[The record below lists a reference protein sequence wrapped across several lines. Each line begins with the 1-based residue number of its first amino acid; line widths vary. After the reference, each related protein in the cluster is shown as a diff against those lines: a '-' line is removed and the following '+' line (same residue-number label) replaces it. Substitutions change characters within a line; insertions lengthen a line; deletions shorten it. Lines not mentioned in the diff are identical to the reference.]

1 MSLRERGPLGHV
13 REKWMPHIH
22 HVSMD
27 AKSLELL
34 EFRLAKARV
43 AHFASFELSN
53 QAILDLQP
61 LTDRHQILERL
72 EESAEA
78 RRLLALLPDFSISRV
93 DDIHEPTT
101 MASQG
106 MVLQPT
112 EFVRVARTLNSIA
125 GARRRIKDFI
135 AELPRL
141 WAIAQDMA
149 DLHLLANDLLV
160 GLGPSGEI
168 LDTLS
173 PKLFEMRRQMINAR
187 QELVEQ
193 LETLVMSSDGQDM
206 VTDQLVTQRDGRYVI
221 PVKAELRKQVHG
233 IVHDVSNSGA
243 TVFMEP
249 WETIEQGNLLRE
261 LEVGE
266 RSEIERVLRERSN
279 ALGLHKDKIAT
290 SIAAISELDVAVAK
304 ARYAR
309 DVQAL
314 EPTVL
319 EHSTEKNGRNA
330 KLYLKEARHPLLGTS
345 AVPLTLEMGSEF
357 QALVVTGPNTGGKT
371 VMLKTIGL
379 LSAMMQAGLPIPVSD
394 GSALPV
400 FDSIFADIGDEQSIE
415 QTLSTFSWHMSN
427 LVRIVTTSTNRSLV
441 LLDEPGSST
450 DPSEGSALARSL
462 LHHFLEHHTLTLA
475 TTHYTDV
482 KVFAHITPG
491 LQNASLEFDPV
502 TKKPTYRLHMGLPGG
517 SNALATAARLGLPQE
532 LVDTAR
538 AMMPEAEQQ
547 LSTLLQDLD
556 TEKRAAEAMTRE
568 LQEERLLLQSKRKEL
583 DEELAKQR
591 DEDRQVIREARDSVA
606 REAAALHRQM
616 REVSVELRKHRGK
629 SQLEVAR
636 KTLGVAQEK
645 ISSEEFQVLPQ
656 TATETVPVDDGQIR
670 VGDTIRIRG
679 TSTDAT
685 VITISEKNYQLEVQC
700 GQTKL
705 WLGVDSVDK
714 VAAIIQPPRGT
725 ISIKARKSDAN
736 VPMELDLRGRRA
748 DEIEP
753 ALDTYLNAATLSGL
767 PSARIIHGFGTGT
780 VRDIVRDYVSTSR
793 LVRGFRP
800 GQKNEG
806 GDGVTVLEF

>member
-1 MSLRERGPLGHV
+1 
-13 REKWMPHIH
+13 MPHIH
-22 HVSMD
+22 PVTMD

-34 EFRLAKARV
+34 EFHLAKARV
-43 AHFASFELSN
+43 ADFASFELSS
-53 QAILDLQP
+53 QALRDLQP
-61 LTDRHQILERL
+61 LTDRRQILERL
-72 EESAEA
+72 AESAEA
-78 RRLLALLPDFSISRV
+78 RRLLSLLPDFSIGQVS
-93 DDIHEPTT
+93 DIDEVVT
-101 MASQG
+101 MAAHG
-106 MVLQPT
+106 VVLAPA
-112 EFVRVARTLNSIA
+112 ELALVAQTLHSIA
-125 GARRRIKDFI
+125 AARRRIKDFI
-135 AELPRL
+135 DELPRL
-141 WAIAQDMA
+141 WAIAQHMA
-149 DLHLLANDLLV
+149 DLHLLANDIV
-160 GLGPSGEI
+160 RGIGPSGEI
-168 LDTLS
+168 LDSLS
-173 PKLFEMRRQMINAR
+173 PRLFEMRRQMIDAR
-187 QELVEQ
+187 QQLVEQ
-193 LETLVMSSDGQDM
+193 LEVFVMSPNGKDI
-206 VTDQLVTQRDGRYVI
+206 VTDQIVTQRDGRYVI
-221 PVKAELRKQVHG
+221 PIKSELRKQVHG

-249 WETIEQGNLLRE
+249 FDTIEQGNLLRE

-266 RSEIERVLRERSN
+266 RSEIEKVLRERCN
-279 ALGLHKDKIAT
+279 ALGLYKDKIAI
-290 SIAAISELDVAVAK
+290 SVAAILELDVAVAK

-309 DVQAL
+309 EAQAL

-319 EHSTEKNGRNA
+319 EDSVGENGRGA
-330 KLYLKEARHPLLGTS
+330 TLFLKEARHPLLGSS
-345 AVPLTLEMGSEF
+345 AVPLTLEMGSDF

-371 VMLKTIGL
+371 VMLKTVGL
-379 LSAMMQAGLPIPVSD
+379 LSAMMQAGLPIPASD

-427 LVRIVTTSTNRSLV
+427 LVRIVTNSTNRSLV

-450 DPSEGSALARSL
+450 DPSEGSALARAL

-482 KVFAHITPG
+482 KVFAHVTPG

-517 SNALATAARLGLPQE
+517 SNALATAARLGLPE
-532 LVDTAR
+532 ALVEIAR
-538 AMMPEAEQQ
+538 SMMPKAEQQ
-547 LSTLLQDLD
+547 LSALLQDLE
-556 TEKRAAEAMTRE
+556 TEKQAVETLTRN
-568 LQEERLLLQSKRKEL
+568 LLEERLLLQRKSQEF
-583 DEELAKQR
+583 DEELARQR
-591 DEDRQVIREARDSVA
+591 KEDRLVINEARDNVA

-616 REVSVELRKHRGK
+616 REVSAELRKTRGK

-636 KTLGVAQEK
+636 KTLNLAQEK
-645 ISSEEFQVLPQ
+645 LESSEFQVVPP

-679 TSTDAT
+679 TNTDAT
-685 VITISEKNYQLEVQC
+685 VLSISEKNYQMEVQC

-705 WLGVDSVDK
+705 WLGVDTVDK
-714 VAAIIQPPRGT
+714 IATTARPLKGT
-725 ISIKARKSDAN
+725 ISIKPRTSDVR

-753 ALDTYLNAATLSGL
+753 ALDTYLNAATLSGI

-793 LVRGFRP
+793 LVRRFRP
-800 GQKNEG
+800 GQQSEG